1 MQLMLDYTLSAE
13 ELATLRQAHS
23 KMTEK
28 RLVQRHELIVG

>member
-1 MQLMLDYTLSAE
+1 MLDYTLSAE

-28 RLVQRHELIVG
+28 RLGSVDVSPQP